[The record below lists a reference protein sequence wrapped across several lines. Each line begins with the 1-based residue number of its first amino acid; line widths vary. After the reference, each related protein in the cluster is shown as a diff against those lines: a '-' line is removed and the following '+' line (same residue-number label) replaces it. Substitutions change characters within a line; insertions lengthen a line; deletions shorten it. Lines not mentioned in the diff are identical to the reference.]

1 MFFFRQWWRESYHK
15 ASISLRNDRESMLE
29 QAANLIE
36 TKLTL
41 LGATAIEDQLQD
53 QVWNFIFKYL
63 QSYNKSYRI
72 SQHYITFVG
81 PGNDTGFS
89 TS

>member
-1 MFFFRQWWRESYHK
+1 MINRE
-15 ASISLRNDRESMLE
+15 NMLE

-53 QVWNFIFKYL
+53 EVRNIFNLFFSFFYQFVKKINF
-63 QSYNKSYRI
+63 YNCNI
-72 SQHYITFVG
+72 ILL
-81 PGNDTGFS
+81 
-89 TS
+89 

>member
-1 MFFFRQWWRESYHK
+1 
-15 ASISLRNDRESMLE
+15 MLE

-53 QVWNFIFKYL
+53 EVRNIFNL
-63 QSYNKSYRI
+63 
-72 SQHYITFVG
+72 F
-81 PGNDTGFS
+81 FS
-89 TS
+89 FFY

>member
-1 MFFFRQWWRESYHK
+1 MINRE
-15 ASISLRNDRESMLE
+15 NMLE

-53 QVWNFIFKYL
+53 EVRNIFNLFFSFFYQFVKKINFKKINF
-63 QSYNKSYRI
+63 YNCNI
-72 SQHYITFVG
+72 ILL
-81 PGNDTGFS
+81 
-89 TS
+89 